1 MCILTSSVFFA
12 VFSLLIC
19 LPTLETCVQLRGTMP
34 TILGATYGLFNF
46 KSAEKN
52 EPNAG
57 SDKEEDDKW
66 IQIPPSLL

>member
-1 MCILTSSVFFA
+1 
-12 VFSLLIC
+12 
-19 LPTLETCVQLRGTMP
+19 MP

-52 EPNAG
+52 EPNTG

-66 IQIPPSLL
+66 IQIPPSLLWSEEQKSFCVKNLEVHQFARASKC